1 MTEVPQGIS
10 VVAHAF
16 RMLSERI
23 RTMPHPHRQE
33 KLGELIAAELSE
45 LLRTRVKDPRVGFA
59 SITHVEVSGDL
70 RHAKVFV
77 SVMGSE
83 EERAETMKG
92 LKNATGFLRHELAT
106 RLVLRYMPE
115 LNFKLDNSIEEGAR
129 ILALINQVEQEE
141 STKTGSAESE

>member
-1 MTEVPQGIS
+1 
-10 VVAHAF
+10 
-16 RMLSERI
+16 
-23 RTMPHPHRQE
+23 MPNIHRQE

-77 SVMGSE
+77 SVMGSP
-83 EERAETMKG
+83 EERDATMQG

-115 LNFKLDNSIEEGAR
+115 IVFKLDKSIEEGSR
-129 ILALINQVEQEE
+129 ILELIQKVEQEDRQR
-141 STKTGSAESE
+141 SEKSLEVE